1 MRASPQGRSEISL
14 DLLAGSHATILSNFY
29 ERALADQ
36 PLAVRRVIEDDLLT
50 ESGFRENVAE
60 ERIVKRLADAGAAP
74 NALSVLVNR
83 RLLRIEERLDIRR
96 VELTHDVLCAVVK
109 SSRDQRQERE
119 AREATERLLA
129 EQRARELAAH
139 RTAVR
144 ARQIA
149 GACTVLAAAAIA
161 AAIFGYFSSQRAH
174 ARGAPGA
181 GDRADRPS
189 TCSDT

>member
-1 MRASPQGRSEISL
+1 M
-14 DLLAGSHATILSNFY
+14 
-29 ERALADQ
+29 
-36 PLAVRRVIEDDLLT
+36 
-50 ESGFRENVAE
+50 
-60 ERIVKRLADAGAAP
+60 
-74 NALSVLVNR
+74 LVNR

-129 EQRARELAAH
+129 EQRERELAAH

-161 AAIFGYFSSQRAH
+161 AAIFGYFSSQRALRAERQAQET
-174 ARGAPGA
+174 ARTGRAPA
-181 GDRADRPS
+181 RVPE
-189 TCSDT
+189 